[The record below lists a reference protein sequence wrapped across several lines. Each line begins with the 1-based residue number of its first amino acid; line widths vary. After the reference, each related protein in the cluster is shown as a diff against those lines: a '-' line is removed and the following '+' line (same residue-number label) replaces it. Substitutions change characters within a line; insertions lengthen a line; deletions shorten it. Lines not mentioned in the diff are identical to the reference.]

1 MSIARF
7 LVLVLAL
14 AAIGFAAKYALEGA
28 SRDRSAHSAPRRQ
41 LDNVRD
47 KARDL
52 EKQLQKDADDITRKS
67 DDR

>member
-1 MSIARF
+1 MRI

-14 AAIGFAAKYALEGA
+14 AAVAFAAKYALDRGA
-28 SRDRSAHSAPRRQ
+28 GNSTHTAARKD

-52 EKQLQKDADDITRKS
+52 EKQLQKAADDAAREH
-67 DDR
+67 R